1 MPRGRY
7 QQKQWE
13 VREQAILD
21 ALETLSAERGFNTV
35 TMDDLAASVGISKAT
50 LYQHFPSKDE
60 MVSRLLAQ
68 HEDRFLSWLD
78 DISGEP
84 VLARLSRIMRYL
96 LEGHVKPLQGP
107 PGVEIENIMAVFERD
122 PDLIARHDDILKRLA
137 AIIEQGQSDGAIT
150 PLLTP
155 DAIIAAMFALS
166 KLSDGI
172 GSGHASID
180 QIVLLFERAVRAP

>member
-21 ALETLSAERGFNTV
+21 TLEVLSAERGFNTI
-35 TMDDLAASVGISKAT
+35 TMDDLATTVGISKAT

-68 HEDRFLSWLD
+68 HEDRFLDWLD
-78 DISGEP
+78 QIGSEP
-84 VLARLSRIMRYL
+84 ATVRLSHIMLYL

-122 PDLIARHDDILKRLA
+122 RALVERHDEILKQLV
-137 AIIEQGQSDGAIT
+137 AIIEEGQSGGTIT

-166 KLSDGI
+166 KLPEGI
-172 GSGHASID
+172 RHNPVPLD
-180 QIVLLFERAVRAP
+180 HIVLFFERAIRAE

>member
-21 ALETLSAERGFNTV
+21 ALEALSAERGFNTI